1 MDFHDVVARFLSA
14 AISGAS
20 AARISELVSTLKI
33 EESKEVL
40 RLLLNKKL
48 IEVGESSVY
57 WTTTDGVKFL
67 DLRFNMERMLKA
79 QASLV

>member
-1 MDFHDVVARFLSA
+1 MAARFLSA
-14 AISGAS
+14 AISGVS
-20 AARISELVSTLKI
+20 ATRISELDSSIKND
-33 EESKEVL
+33 ESKHVL

-48 IEVGESSVY
+48 IEIGDSSVY

-79 QASLV
+79 QSSLV